1 MHFIHLQVSPQLVMH
16 GYDAQNREQLEE
28 TPEQAFVDKLINV
41 ERLLSATEEYVLVSG
56 PFGRQ
61 MYWRYAGG
69 LAALT
74 ARLARAGLVIE

>member
-1 MHFIHLQVSPQLVMH
+1 MKFIHLQVSSQLVMH

-28 TPEQAFVDKLINV
+28 APAPAFTDKVINV
-41 ERLLSATEEYVLVSG
+41 ERILSATEQYVLVAG

-61 MYWRYAGG
+61 LYWAYAGG

-74 ARLARAGLVIE
+74 ARLARAGLVVD